1 MSETPTT
8 PARPVLIPKLIP
20 RETRLPWV
28 PNELRPRGRP
38 SSLRDQ
44 LENRQR
50 SRWGGWSGGP
60 GTPILAVSNGR
71 TGYYCRPG
79 TPGGPGLWTP
89 LTTDRADDPGAS
101 DRSWQRLDWVAWGEI
116 DGQQVLAG
124 GGLRS
129 EDNATGLLLW
139 YADID
144 RLVPFEN
151 VSGERTRWGAWGAI
165 DGDPVLATGD
175 DTGLV
180 RLWDLRTRA
189 ERGAIQS
196 NFAGKRVAWGAWGEV
211 EGQPIL
217 ATGADNALQL
227 WEADFLRDPAGAG
240 SSIASS
246 SAVGSFTVGSAN
258 LGSSGSGPKRLLRED
273 PRWGAWG
280 EVNGAPTLAFGELD
294 GTVQFYNQQTDRY
307 SSLQLGDHFPPRSW
321 AEWGQSDSGAVLM
334 VGDQDGNV
342 WFCDPET
349 LSAHQIKL
357 GQPVRWGSWGRLNG
371 QTVLAAGTEQG
382 DVLVWDLVWERA
394 VPRVPRYLSDT
405 GGKVDLL
412 GRQHDAA
419 ALADVITARSARP
432 PLAVGVF
439 GQWGD
444 GKSTFLE
451 MLQEEVGER
460 ARAAGPSD
468 PIAHGLV
475 RQVRFNAWHYAE
487 ADLWASLVA
496 ELFAQLSDSTG
507 DPAREQRQRS
517 RLASE
522 LVQSRGLR
530 AQYKAATDRL
540 AALRQVSAA
549 GSGKWESLTPKAQQD
564 LRFVFGEDADKQY
577 MKFGTTLPVLGSS
590 LRSLAAVIR
599 VVPKRIWLISVVAG
613 LLAVGLVIWGPGV
626 VRWFAALPPVAVIV
640 LAAGAIRNGW
650 DRAKP
655 ARDALGSAW
664 QTVQRVRD
672 EQQRRLETAEAV
684 AAAEVEELRARLQ
697 NLTSAGQLAGVV
709 QERAG
714 AASYRER
721 LGLMTQIRQDFERM
735 AELLRPDETPSD
747 VPVADAAGDELP
759 AIDRIVVYIDDLDRC
774 PPDRVVEV
782 LEAVHLLLA
791 VRLFVVVVA
800 VDPRWLLR
808 SLTSHYQELFATV
821 GAMSDEDELWA
832 STPAQYLE
840 KIFQIVLTLPPM
852 GQSGYRRLI
861 HDLVGLRASPTPDS
875 GASIE
880 GVPPA
885 GPMATVGGAPSAVA
899 APTGTSAPP
908 NRMIDLKSRVVDR
921 FDPLA
926 LTPEEF
932 ELINLLGPPLVS
944 GPRSVKRLANSYG
957 LLIATSRPDDL
968 SAGRRPDL
976 DPVPDLTGTVPPYRA
991 GMVLLAAVIGYPM
1004 LGPYFFP
1011 DLHQAAQSDKPWL
1024 VYLKE
1029 LRPSESSG
1037 NRADRTMTAG
1047 RQKQWNAFLDALEAI
1062 TARAAEAGQPL
1073 PQSLA
1078 IWATWVVPVG
1088 RLSFPTGSAVSRLAS
1103 P

>member
-1 MSETPTT
+1 M
-8 PARPVLIPKLIP
+8 
-20 RETRLPWV
+20 
-28 PNELRPRGRP
+28 
-38 SSLRDQ
+38 
-44 LENRQR
+44 
-50 SRWGGWSGGP
+50 RWGVWSGDSDN
-60 GTPILAVSNGR
+60 PILAAADGGAGFVWR
-71 TGYYCRPG
+71 ATGG
-79 TPGGPGLWTP
+79 AGAWTP
-89 LTTDRADDPGAS
+89 LAEGRGNNSAGAS
-101 DRSWQRLDWVAWGEI
+101 GQPWQRLDWGAWGEI

-124 GGLRS
+124 GGLWS
-129 EDNATGLLLW
+129 ESNAPGLLLL

-151 VSGERTRWGAWGAI
+151 VSGEQTTWGSWGEI

-175 DTGLV
+175 DSGLA
-180 RLWDLRTRA
+180 RLWDPRTRT
-189 ERGAIQS
+189 ERGVIRTNVEKYKVVWGAWGTVEGQPILTISAKGALQTWS
-196 NFAGKRVAWGAWGEV
+196 ADILRNPPGAASAGLGPMRRLRADPLWGAWGEV
-211 EGQPIL
+211 RG
-217 ATGADNALQL
+217 
-227 WEADFLRDPAGAG
+227 
-240 SSIASS
+240 
-246 SAVGSFTVGSAN
+246 V
-258 LGSSGSGPKRLLRED
+258 
-273 PRWGAWG
+273 
-280 EVNGAPTLAFGELD
+280 PTLAFGD
-294 GTVQFYNQQTDRY
+294 MDAAVNFYNQQTDHY
-307 SSLQLGDHFPPRSW
+307 STLQLSGLFAPNSW
-321 AEWGQSDSGAVLM
+321 AEWGQSDNGPVLM
-334 VGDQDGNV
+334 VGDQEGNV

-349 LSAHQIKL
+349 LSAHQLKL

-371 QTVLAAGTEQG
+371 QAVLAAGTEHG
-382 DVLVWDLVWERA
+382 EVLIWDLLWERA

-405 GGKVDLL
+405 GGQADLL

-468 PIAHGLV
+468 PIAHGQV

-487 ADLWASLVA
+487 ADLWASMVA
-496 ELFAQLSDSTG
+496 ELFAQLSDGTG

-530 AQYKAATDRL
+530 EQYEAANDRL
-540 AALRQVSAA
+540 AALRRVSAA
-549 GSGKWESLTPKAQQD
+549 GSGSWASLTPATQQD
-564 LRFVFGEDADKQY
+564 LRILLGKNAEEQY
-577 MKFGTTLPVLGSS
+577 KKFGTTSPVLRPS
-590 LRSLAAVIR
+590 LHSVAAVIR
-599 VVPKRIWLISVVAG
+599 VVPKRIWLVSVVAA
-613 LLAVGLVIWGPGV
+613 LLAVGLVTWGPGV

-650 DRAKP
+650 ERAKP
-655 ARDALGSAW
+655 AREALGSAW
-664 QTVQRVRD
+664 QTVQRIRD

-684 AAAEVEELRARLQ
+684 AAAEVDELRARLQ

-735 AELLRPDETPSD
+735 AELLRPDETPAD
-747 VPVADAAGDELP
+747 VPVEDAAGDELP

-808 SLTSHYQELFATV
+808 SLTSHYQELFATA

-852 GQSGYRRLI
+852 GQTGYRRLI
-861 HDLVGLRASPTPDS
+861 YDLVGLRASPTPGSAS
-875 GASIE
+875 GWMPNAALIAMVQSLTSTGMDHVAAVAAAASIE
-880 GVPPA
+880 GVPLTDA
-885 GPMATVGGAPSAVA
+885 MAMVGGAPPP
-899 APTGTSAPP
+899 PTGGAVTSAGSPP
-908 NRMIDLKSRVVDR
+908 NRMIDLNSRIVDR

-991 GMVLLAAVIGYPM
+991 GMALLAAVIGYPM

-1011 DLHQAAQSDKPWL
+1011 ELHRAAAQSDKAWL

-1029 LRPSESSG
+1029 LRPSESFG
-1037 NRADRTMTAG
+1037 NQADRTMTAG
-1047 RQKQWNAFLDALEAI
+1047 RKKQWNAFLDALEEI